1 MVTQVRSARAP
12 QRRHV
17 RQAATLLAL
26 ILLTGCS
33 ALDLFFFED
42 IETRARKILAYDV
55 GDAPPADAK
64 PTGTQSTQAVPE
76 RDTAE
81 KEKRLKA
88 CATSIQAERNDSTS

>member
-1 MVTQVRSARAP
+1 MMW
-12 QRRHV
+12 
-17 RQAATLLAL
+17 ATP
-26 ILLTGCS
+26 
-33 ALDLFFFED
+33 
-42 IETRARKILAYDV
+42 
-55 GDAPPADAK
+55 PPADAK